1 LNEEDLWLD
10 YFWQEYLAL
19 PADQKPKVALVL
31 GGGGARG
38 LAQAGVLEVFSEEQL
53 PVDLIVGT
61 SVGALMGSL
70 YAGGMP
76 VADLVKM
83 AQNMT
88 WSKLVSL
95 KFSPVGLYSTKKME
109 EYITRRIG
117 DKNFYEMKIPFACVA
132 VDIRNGEKV
141 ILRDGPVA
149 TAVRASA
156 TMPGLFE
163 PVEYRH
169 RLLMDGG
176 IIDNVPVDVAKFMG
190 ADIIVAVDVSA
201 DIGLAKTNNSLL
213 ILSQVMYI
221 RGTFLSQEQLKLA
234 DLVISPDVK
243 DINVSELER
252 GDECVDA
259 GVVAARGKVRE
270 IKKLILNRVWDKLP

>member
-1 LNEEDLWLD
+1 
-10 YFWQEYLAL
+10 
-19 PADQKPKVALVL
+19 
-31 GGGGARG
+31 
-38 LAQAGVLEVFSEEQL
+38 
-53 PVDLIVGT
+53 
-61 SVGALMGSL
+61 
-70 YAGGMP
+70 
-76 VADLVKM
+76 
-83 AQNMT
+83 
-88 WSKLVSL
+88 
-95 KFSPVGLYSTKKME
+95 ME

-221 RGTFLSQEQLKLA
+221 RVLSFRK
-234 DLVISPDVK
+234 S
-243 DINVSELER
+243 S
-252 GDECVDA
+252 
-259 GVVAARGKVRE
+259 
-270 IKKLILNRVWDKLP
+270 